1 MYKMTVKGWLKHF
14 DFILLDLF
22 SLLLSLLTGIW
33 VIRQNGQ
40 TFSDPNIPGFVV
52 LILMINLGVLIAF
65 DGLNC
70 VVTRGYLVELGMTL
84 RHVLLVIGLI
94 SVAVM
99 FRSEK
104 MTYPDGFFFLVLI
117 LYFLYSYG
125 TRIFWKRVLR
135 SHPIPDETKNPIL
148 IVTKSLYA
156 KEILDRMRT
165 HSFIRY
171 KVIGVVFTDR
181 DAEGEIFE
189 DVPVVANLGNAA
201 DYLCREWVDEVLFFR
216 CSLDDKTQTLIEQCR
231 QMALTIHL
239 SVAVQG
245 IDERKMTIGYIAGYE
260 VLTANTNL
268 MKPLDAFIKRS
279 FDIVVS
285 FFGSIAAAL
294 LLIVLGPFIY
304 AASPGP
310 LIFCQKRIGENGH
323 KFKMYKI
330 RSMYMDAEE
339 RKAALMAESSHA
351 DGMMFKMDF
360 DPRVI
365 GNRILPDG
373 TKKKGIGAFIRDTSL
388 DEFPQFFNV
397 LKGEMSIVGTRP
409 PTPDEWEKYQY
420 RHRAR
425 MSVKPGLTGLWQTRP
440 DKDTMSFDDIVALDT
455 EYIANWG
462 LGLDLRIVIETA
474 RQFLRRL
481 IFGKKKKSPEQCGE
495 TEETVVK

>member
-40 TFSDPNIPGFVV
+40 TFSDPNIPGFIVM
-52 LILMINLGVLIAF
+52 ILMIDLGVLIAF
-65 DGLNC
+65 DGLGH

-94 SVAVM
+94 SVAIVL
-99 FRSEK
+99 RSEK
-104 MTYPDGFFFLVLI
+104 MTYPDGFFILVLI

-125 TRIFWKRVLR
+125 TRIFWKGFLR
-135 SHPIPDETKNPIL
+135 RHPIPEETKSPIL

-156 KEILDRMRT
+156 QEILDRIRT
-165 HSFIRY
+165 HSFLRY
-171 KVIGVVFTDR
+171 NVIGFVFTDR
-181 DAEGEIFE
+181 DAEGEIFG

-216 CSLDDKTQTLIEQCR
+216 CSLGDKTQTLIEQCR

-245 IDERKMTIGYIAGYE
+245 IDERKITIGYIAGYE
-260 VLTANTNL
+260 VLTANINF

-279 FDIVVS
+279 FDIVVG
-285 FFGSIAAAL
+285 FFGSIATVL
-294 LLIVLGPFIY
+294 LLIVFGPFIC

-310 LIFCQKRIGENGH
+310 LIFCQKRIGENGR

-373 TKKKGIGAFIRDTSL
+373 TKKKGIGAFIRETSL

-397 LKGEMSIVGTRP
+397 LKGDMSIVGTRP
-409 PTPDEWEKYQY
+409 PTPDEWKKYQY

-425 MSVKPGLTGLWQTRP
+425 MSVKPGLTGLWQIRL

-481 IFGKKKKSPEQCGE
+481 FFGKKEDASEQRGE
-495 TEETVVK
+495 TKETVVK